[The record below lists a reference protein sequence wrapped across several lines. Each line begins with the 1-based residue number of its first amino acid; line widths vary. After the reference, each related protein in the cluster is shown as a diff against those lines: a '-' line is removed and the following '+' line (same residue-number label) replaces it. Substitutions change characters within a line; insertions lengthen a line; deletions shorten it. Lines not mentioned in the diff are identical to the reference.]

1 MIYLGADHRGYHL
14 KEDLKKFLEQEKIKF
29 QDLGNLEYDEEDD
42 YPDFA
47 KKVAEKI
54 SSNSK
59 KDKGIL
65 ISSEARNKAP
75 LSKAKGILICGTGIG
90 MSIVANKFK
99 EVRAGLCLSGYM
111 AKRAVEEDDINILC
125 LAADITDVGT
135 SEKIIKEWLKAK
147 FKNEERYKRRIK
159 KIYV

>member
-1 MIYLGADHRGYHL
+1 MIYLGADHRGYNL
-14 KEDLKKFLEQEKIKF
+14 KEELKKSLEQKKIEF
-29 QDLGNLEYDEEDD
+29 QDLGNLEYDEKDD

-47 KKVAEKI
+47 KKVAGKI

-65 ISSEARNKAP
+65 I
-75 LSKAKGILICGTGIG
+75 CGTGIG
-90 MSIVANKFK
+90 MSIAANKFK

-111 AKRAVEEDDINILC
+111 AKRAVEEDNINILC
-125 LAADITDVGT
+125 LAADITDTGT

-147 FKNEERYKRRIK
+147 FKNEERHKRRIK
-159 KIYV
+159 KIYA

>member
-1 MIYLGADHRGYHL
+1 MIYLGTDHRGYNL
-14 KEDLKKFLEQEKIKF
+14 KEELKKFLEQEKIKF
-29 QDLGNLEYDEEDD
+29 QDLGNLEYDEKDD

-47 KKVAEKI
+47 KKVAEKV

-59 KDKGIL
+59 KD
-65 ISSEARNKAP
+65 
-75 LSKAKGILICGTGIG
+75 KGILICGTGIG

-125 LAADITDVGT
+125 LSADITDTGT

>member
-1 MIYLGADHRGYHL
+1 MIYLGADHRGYNL
-14 KEDLKKFLEQEKIKF
+14 KEELKKFLEQKKVKF

-59 KDKGIL
+59 KD
-65 ISSEARNKAP
+65 N
-75 LSKAKGILICGTGIG
+75 GILICGTGIG

-99 EVRAGLCLSGYM
+99 EVRAGICLSGYM
-111 AKRAVEEDDINILC
+111 AKRAVEEDNINILC
-125 LAADITDVGT
+125 LAADITDTGT

-147 FKNEERYKRRIK
+147 FKNEERHKRRLE
-159 KIYV
+159 KIAKLTA

>member
-1 MIYLGADHRGYHL
+1 MIYLGADHRGYNL
-14 KEDLKKFLEQEKIKF
+14 KEELKKFLEQGKIKF
-29 QDLGNLEYDEEDD
+29 KDLGNLEYDEKDD

-59 KDKGIL
+59 KD
-65 ISSEARNKAP
+65 
-75 LSKAKGILICGTGIG
+75 KGILICGTGIG

-111 AKRAVEEDDINILC
+111 AKRAAEEDDINILC
-125 LAADITDVGT
+125 LAADITDAGT
-135 SEKIIKEWLKAK
+135 SEKIIKEWFKAK
-147 FKNEERYKRRIK
+147 FKKEERYKRRIK
-159 KIYV
+159 KNYV

>member
-1 MIYLGADHRGYHL
+1 MIYLGTDHRGYNL
-14 KEDLKKFLEQEKIKF
+14 KEEIKRFLEQEKTEF
-29 QDLGNLEYDEEDD
+29 EDLGNLEYDEEDD

-59 KDKGIL
+59 KN
-65 ISSEARNKAP
+65 R
-75 LSKAKGILICGTGIG
+75 GILICGTGIG

-99 EVRAGLCLSGYM
+99 EVRAGLCLSRYM

-125 LAADITDVGT
+125 LAADITDTET

-147 FKNEERYKRRIK
+147 FKNKECYKRRLE
-159 KIYV
+159 KIAKLLNC

>member
-1 MIYLGADHRGYHL
+1 MIYLGTDHRGYNL
-14 KEDLKKFLEQEKIKF
+14 KEELKKFLEQEKIKF
-29 QDLGNLEYDEEDD
+29 QDLGNLEYDEKDD

-47 KKVAEKI
+47 KKVAEKV

-59 KDKGIL
+59 KD
-65 ISSEARNKAP
+65 
-75 LSKAKGILICGTGIG
+75 KGILICGTGIG

-125 LAADITDVGT
+125 LAADITDTGT

>member
-1 MIYLGADHRGYHL
+1 MIYLGADHRGYNL

-29 QDLGNLEYDEEDD
+29 QDLGNLKYDEEDD

-59 KDKGIL
+59 KD
-65 ISSEARNKAP
+65 
-75 LSKAKGILICGTGIG
+75 KGILICGTGIG

-111 AKRAVEEDDINILC
+111 AKRAVEEDGINILC
-125 LAADITDVGT
+125 LAADITDAGT

>member
-1 MIYLGADHRGYHL
+1 MLFLGADHRGYNL
-14 KEDLKKFLEQEKIKF
+14 KEELKKFLEQEKIKF
-29 QDLGNLEYDEEDD
+29 QDLGNLEYNEEDD

-65 ISSEARNKAP
+65 I
-75 LSKAKGILICGTGIG
+75 CGTGIG
-90 MSIVANKFK
+90 MSIAANRLK

-111 AKRAVEEDDINILC
+111 AKRAAEEDDINILC
-125 LAADITDVGT
+125 LAADITDIGT
-135 SEKIIKEWLKAK
+135 SKKIIKEWLKAK
-147 FKNEERYKRRIK
+147 FKNDERYKRRLN
-159 KIYV
+159 KIDV

>member
-1 MIYLGADHRGYHL
+1 MIYLGADHRGYNL
-14 KEDLKKFLEQEKIKF
+14 KEGLKKFLEQEKIKF
-29 QDLGNLEYDEEDD
+29 QDLGNLKYNEEDD

-54 SSNSK
+54 SSNPK
-59 KDKGIL
+59 KD
-65 ISSEARNKAP
+65 
-75 LSKAKGILICGTGIG
+75 KGILICGTGIG

-125 LAADITDVGT
+125 LAADITDTGT
-135 SEKIIKEWLKAK
+135 SEKIIRKWLKAK

-159 KIYV
+159 KIYA

>member
-1 MIYLGADHRGYHL
+1 MIYLGADHRGYNL
-14 KEDLKKFLEQEKIKF
+14 KEELKKLLEQEKIKF

-54 SSNSK
+54 SSNFK
-59 KDKGIL
+59 KDKGV
-65 ISSEARNKAP
+65 
-75 LSKAKGILICGTGIG
+75 LICGTGIG

-111 AKRAVEEDDINILC
+111 VKRAVEEDDINILC
-125 LAADITDVGT
+125 LAADITDTGT

-147 FKNEERYKRRIK
+147 FKNEERHKRRIK
-159 KIYV
+159 KITKIE